1 MPPKKHA
8 IVLLPALLCDSRLY
22 ESVAKAIK
30 TPCRCLVP
38 DLSGIAS
45 MSQMADEILK
55 NLPRRF
61 ALVGN
66 SMGGYL
72 ALEIVRQAPAR
83 VSHLLLAGTNADA
96 DAPEAQEKR
105 LQAIRLA
112 ESGKLDRFV
121 DGYVES
127 GLHPDNVRQLGPFM
141 TSMAR
146 AMGAQA
152 LINQQRAIMTRR
164 SAEDVLLTLD
174 IPAAVVCGS
183 DDSFSSPESHAAM
196 AMAIKDGTYHEIA
209 NCGHMVPIEAPA
221 ALAALIDDLLAR

>member
-1 MPPKKHA
+1 MTPKKHA

-22 ESVAKAIK
+22 EPVAGAIK

-38 DLSGIAS
+38 DLSSIAS
-45 MSQMADEILK
+45 MRQMAEKTLK
-55 NLPRRF
+55 NLPPRF

-83 VSHLLLAGTNADA
+83 VSHLLLAGTNAHA

-105 LQAIRLA
+105 MQAIRLA
-112 ESGKLDRFV
+112 EGGKFDSFV
-121 DGYVES
+121 EGYVANC
-127 GLHPDNVRQLGPFM
+127 LHPDNVYRLGSVM

-146 AMGAQA
+146 SIGAQA

-174 IPAAVVCGS
+174 IPTAIVCGS
-183 DDSFSSPESHAAM
+183 DDNLSSPDIHAAM
-196 AMAIKDGTYHEIA
+196 AMAIKGGTFHEIEK
-209 NCGHMVPIEAPA
+209 CGHMVPLEAPA
-221 ALAALIDDLLAR
+221 ELAAIIDDLLAH